1 MKEIYLGLKRIF
13 REEKGLLG
21 VMLLLF
27 VLGMSLGIY
36 TLLNFKG
43 GGTTMYIGYS
53 DIGTFDGA
61 DWLSLWNSGGY
72 RTGGWMEMA
81 IFPII
86 GVSTAILH
94 NLLAIQVFQ
103 RRGKGYAQLV
113 VMLSIIMV
121 VGSFIVLLR
130 LLNKI

>member
-1 MKEIYLGLKRIF
+1 MKEIHLGLKRIF

-21 VMLLLF
+21 VMMLLF
-27 VLGMSLGIY
+27 LLGMSLGIY
-36 TLLNFKG
+36 TLVNFKG
-43 GGTTMYIGYS
+43 SGTTMYIGYS

-72 RTGGWMEMA
+72 RTGGWAEMSV
-81 IFPII
+81 FPIFGFLF
-86 GVSTAILH
+86 GVLNNI
-94 NLLAIQVFQ
+94 LAIQVFQ

-113 VMLSIIMV
+113 VALSIIMTV
-121 VGSFIVLLR
+121 SSFIVLLR